1 MKGHFELVSRAT
13 PTATSPRIEMWRRLS
28 GNGNGSNL
36 GGANSCGHG
45 AAALGGDR
53 ARTRPGA
60 ASVSREEFGA
70 TSSCGGSLGGA
81 GRGCGQGAR
90 LPAPAGCQNQLL
102 CWLRASGVAIQ
113 GAPDY
118 EPSVSPCDNYT
129 SAYRRMANVGARLL
143 MLMALMMVITSHSGD
158 GLLR

>member
-1 MKGHFELVSRAT
+1 MAVISAARTAVATEPLRSVEIERGHAPAPPPSAER
-13 PTATSPRIEMWRRLS
+13 
-28 GNGNGSNL
+28 
-36 GGANSCGHG
+36 NSEPQAP
-45 AAALGGDR
+45 AAA
-53 ARTRPGA
+53 
-60 ASVSREEFGA
+60 
-70 TSSCGGSLGGA
+70 LGGA